1 MITKAAFFSNQPASL
16 DKVYGNGRKDRLAQ
30 FCDLYPVIISA
41 ENFDVHVQNL
51 HSVEVIF
58 STWGMPKLN
67 ATQLDKL
74 PSLKAVFYA
83 AGSVKFFAEPFL
95 RKQVLVISAWAANA
109 VPVAEFT
116 ISQILL
122 ATKGYFRNIRDCAT
136 PEGRKNP
143 FVGVG
148 NYGTTI
154 TLLGAGMVGRKVI
167 ERLAPFDLNVLV
179 FDPFLSSEDAAK
191 LGVEKVTLEEAITRG
206 QVVSN
211 HLANVPETKGLLR
224 AFHFQALPENAVFL
238 NTGRGATVVESDLV
252 TVLKQRPDLTALLDV
267 TDPEPS
273 LAESDFYRLP
283 NVFLSSHIAGSIGG
297 EVNRMADTVIEEYLA
312 WQSGKLL
319 RYAVTLEM
327 LATMA

>member
-16 DKVYGNGRKDRLAQ
+16 DMVYGNGRKDRLAQ

-148 NYGTTI
+148 NSAQPSPYSE
-154 TLLGAGMVGRKVI
+154 LGWSVGK
-167 ERLAPFDLNVLV
+167 
-179 FDPFLSSEDAAK
+179 
-191 LGVEKVTLEEAITRG
+191 
-206 QVVSN
+206 
-211 HLANVPETKGLLR
+211 
-224 AFHFQALPENAVFL
+224 
-238 NTGRGATVVESDLV
+238 
-252 TVLKQRPDLTALLDV
+252 
-267 TDPEPS
+267 
-273 LAESDFYRLP
+273 
-283 NVFLSSHIAGSIGG
+283 
-297 EVNRMADTVIEEYLA
+297 
-312 WQSGKLL
+312 
-319 RYAVTLEM
+319 
-327 LATMA
+327 